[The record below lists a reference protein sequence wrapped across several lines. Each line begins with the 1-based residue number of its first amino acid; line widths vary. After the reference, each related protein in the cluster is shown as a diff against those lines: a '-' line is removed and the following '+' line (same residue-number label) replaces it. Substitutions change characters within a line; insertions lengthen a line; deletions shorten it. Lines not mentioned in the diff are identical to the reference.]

1 MLVSPLK
8 KGARAER
15 DSVIERARKE
25 EREQREGEPFS
36 DIDKMR
42 LYFVTD

>member
-1 MLVSPLK
+1 MQKSSVLVSPLK

-25 EREQREGEPFS
+25 EREQREGELCS
-36 DIDKMR
+36 YIEN
-42 LYFVTD
+42 